1 MGKLSMIPK
10 ITKKELIESMADMI
24 YFVEL
29 FCPMSPL
36 PANNTPSTIKDGL
49 YSHKKVNAAS
59 AVIPATAAE
68 F

>member
-1 MGKLSMIPK
+1 
-10 ITKKELIESMADMI
+10 MI